1 MAEALVSTLL
11 QQITTI
17 TCEGALEEI
26 RLLKGVKE
34 DLRKLKFNLTSIKAL
49 LKDAEQKQ
57 ISDET
62 VRLWLDRLQEK
73 SLDMEDALDEWR
85 TVLLYRPTDGAEN
98 ALFLKRKVCLFL
110 RYFSFRRVNRYH
122 GIARNIKEINER
134 LDEIAKDRVRYQ
146 LTDTPSRLPKR
157 KESTSFIDGSNI
169 VGRDEVKKEIIG
181 HLLCGT
187 NKEEESCETISIV
200 GMGGIGKTALAQLI
214 YNDEEVKQHF
224 TSRIWASVSDIFDE
238 SKVAKTIIAE
248 LEGPDKVAALQ
259 MESLPLNALLEI
271 IFKSIEG
278 KKYLLVLDD
287 VWTEN
292 DEDFGGLN
300 VTFKRGAAG
309 SRILVT
315 TRKDTVSRVMGSSHT
330 IHLETLSQDLCWSIL
345 KKIALRERDQR
356 TCEDLTPVGLRIAEK
371 CKGLPLVAKTLGGHL
386 QFKTTR
392 REWEDVLNSELWR
405 MDVVHKDVFV
415 PLLLSYYDLP
425 SPVKQCFKYCA
436 FYIKDSRYSTCQL
449 IARWKAQGY
458 LGFNDDDASLQE
470 LKGFEYLKC
479 LEARSFL
486 QIEDFKPLYGQS
498 AHCKMHVLVHDF
510 ALFLTKGEFQKLE
523 VSNDKSMK
531 MNSERTR
538 RHLIVVIAKGHCFP
552 ESISDVEKLR
562 SLSVTSSDSPDGV
575 INDGDLRNL
584 LNEARRLRALTI
596 SGYLSST
603 ISEEIG
609 NLLHLRY
616 LYFQFGFHLK
626 RLPKALCRLHNLQ
639 TLALYQCP
647 NLERLPDEVENLV
660 NLTVLCTVL
669 CSSLTFYPKGVR
681 RLTRLTQLVGLIVR
695 VDCNDPQE
703 FSIGDLANLKQLAV
717 LSMKMMGNTINVEES
732 KKVKLQNLQEVDI
745 LVNDAIAGA
754 DEDTI
759 LESLNMSSVP
769 RCCIDTNL
777 PMTGRFSTPRNEYQ
791 YYCRF

>member
-11 QQITTI
+11 EQITTI
-17 TCEGALEEI
+17 TCEGALEEM
-26 RLLKGVKE
+26 RLLNGVKK

-62 VRLWLDRLQEK
+62 VQLWLDRLQEE

-85 TVLLYRPTDGAEN
+85 TVLPYRPTDGAEN
-98 ALFLKRKVCLFL
+98 ASFLQRKVCLFL
-110 RYFSFRRVNRYH
+110 RCFSFHRVYRYH

-157 KESTSFIDGSNI
+157 KESTSFVDGSNI

-187 NKEEESCETISIV
+187 SKEGESCQTISIV
-200 GMGGIGKTALAQLI
+200 GLGGIGKTALAQLI

-224 TSRIWASVSDIFDE
+224 TSRIWAYVSDVSDE
-238 SKVAKTIIAE
+238 SKVAKRIIAE

-259 MESLPLNALLEI
+259 LESLPLNALLERI
-271 IFKSIEG
+271 CQSIEG

-300 VTFKRGAAG
+300 VTFKRGAAAG
-309 SRILVT
+309 SRILMT
-315 TRKDTVSRVMGSSHT
+315 TRKDIVSRVMGSSHT

-345 KKIALRERDQR
+345 KKIALGERDQK
-356 TCEDLTPVGLRIAEK
+356 TCEDLTPVGLRIVKK
-371 CKGLPLVAKTLGGHL
+371 CKGLPLVAKTLGGYL

-392 REWEDVLNSELWR
+392 KEWEDVLNSELWR

-436 FYIKDSRYSTCQL
+436 SYVKDDCYATCHL

-486 QIEDFKPLYGQS
+486 QIEDLKPVDGQY
-498 AHCKMHVLVHDF
+498 AQYARCKMHDLVHDF
-510 ALFLTKGEFQKLE
+510 ALFLTKGEFQKVE
-523 VSNDKSMK
+523 VSKDDKSMK

-538 RHLIVVIAKGHCFP
+538 RHLVVKIARGHCFLK
-552 ESISDVEKLR
+552 SISDVEKLR
-562 SLSVTSSDSPDGV
+562 SLYVYGYNSRDGV
-575 INDGDLRNL
+575 INDGDLCNL
-584 LNEARRLRALTI
+584 LNEARRLRVLNI
-596 SGYLSST
+596 MNYGSST
-603 ISEEIG
+603 IPEEIG

-616 LYFQFGFHLK
+616 LHFPFGFHLK

-639 TLALYQCP
+639 FLVLYQCP

-660 NLTVLCTVL
+660 NLTVLCTPS
-669 CSSLTFYPKGVR
+669 CSSLTCYPKGVR

-695 VDCNDPQE
+695 VDRNDPQE

-732 KKVKLQNLQEVDI
+732 EKVKLPNLQEVRI
-745 LVNDAIAGA
+745 LVNEAIAGA
-754 DEDTI
+754 NEDTI

-769 RCCIDTNL
+769 RCCFDTEFF
-777 PMTGRFSTPRNEYQ
+777 MTSRVSAPRNE
-791 YYCRF
+791 

>member
-11 QQITTI
+11 EQITTI
-17 TCEGALEEI
+17 ICEEALEKV

-49 LKDAEQKQ
+49 LEDAKQKQ
-57 ISDET
+57 ISDKT
-62 VRLWLDRLQEK
+62 VQLWLDRLQEE

-85 TVLLYRPTDGAEN
+85 TTLMYRPTNGVEN
-98 ALFLKRKVCLFL
+98 AFFLRRKVCLFL
-110 RYFSFRRVNRYH
+110 RYFSFCRVYRYH
-122 GIARNIKEINER
+122 GIARNIKEINKR

-146 LTDTPSRLPKR
+146 LTNTPSRMPER
-157 KESTSFIDGSNI
+157 KESTSFIDRSNF
-169 VGRDEVKKEIIG
+169 VGRDEVKKQIIG
-181 HLLCGT
+181 HLLCGSS
-187 NKEEESCETISIV
+187 KEGESCQTISIV
-200 GMGGIGKTALAQLI
+200 GLGGIGKTALAQLI

-224 TSRIWASVSDIFDE
+224 TSRIWAYVSDISDE

-248 LEGPDKVAALQ
+248 LEGLDKVAALQ
-259 MESLPLNALLEI
+259 MESLPLNALLERI
-271 IFKSIEG
+271 CKSIEG

-345 KKIALRERDQR
+345 KKIALRERDQK
-356 TCEDLTPVGLRIAEK
+356 TFEDLTPVGLRVAEK

-392 REWEDVLNSELWR
+392 KEWEDVLTSELWR

-425 SPVKQCFKYCA
+425 SPVKQCFKYFA
-436 FYIKDSRYSTCQL
+436 SLSKDNACLTCHL

-458 LGFNDDDASLQE
+458 LGFNDGDDSLWE
-470 LKGFEYLKC
+470 LKGFDYLKC
-479 LEARSFL
+479 LEARSFI
-486 QIEDFKPLYGQS
+486 QIEDFDPLCGQY
-498 AHCKMHVLVHDF
+498 AECRMHDLVRDF
-510 ALFLTKGEFQKLE
+510 ALFLTKGEFLE
-523 VSNDKSMK
+523 EVISKGDKSMK
-531 MNSERTR
+531 MNSERTC
-538 RHLIVVIAKGHCFP
+538 RHLVVTLESGLSFP
-552 ESISDVEKLR
+552 ESISEAEKLR
-562 SLSVTSSDSPDGV
+562 SFHISCFEDGV
-575 INDGDLRNL
+575 ISGKALCNL
-584 LNEARRLRALTI
+584 FNKARRLRVLRM
-596 SGYLSST
+596 SGYPGST
-603 ISEEIG
+603 IPEEIG

-616 LYFQFGFHLK
+616 LYLYSTLHLK
-626 RLPKALCRLHNLQ
+626 RLPKAIGRLHNLQ
-639 TLALYQCP
+639 FLRLGRCL
-647 NLERLPDEVENLV
+647 NLERLPDEMGYLV
-660 NLTVLCTVL
+660 NLMVLDTTA
-669 CSSLTFYPKGVR
+669 CSNLTCYPKGVS

-695 VDCNDPQE
+695 VDRDDPEE

-717 LSMKMMGNTINVEES
+717 LAMKIVGHTINVDES
-732 KKVKLQNLQEVDI
+732 KKVKLQNLQEVKI
-745 LVNDAIAGA
+745 LVNEAIAQ

-769 RCCIDTNL
+769 RCCFDTDFQFF
-777 PMTGRFSTPRNEYQ
+777 GRFSTPRNE
-791 YYCRF
+791 

>member
-1 MAEALVSTLL
+1 MAEALVSALL
-11 QQITTI
+11 EQITTI
-17 TCEGALEEI
+17 ICEGALEEV

-34 DLRKLKFNLTSIKAL
+34 DLRKLKVNLTSIKAL
-49 LKDAEQKQ
+49 LEDAEQKQ
-57 ISDET
+57 ISDKT
-62 VRLWLDRLQEK
+62 VQLWLDRLQEE

-85 TVLLYRPTDGAEN
+85 TILLYRPTDGAEN
-98 ALFLKRKVCLFL
+98 ASFLQRKVCLFL
-110 RYFSFRRVNRYH
+110 RCFSFRRVYRYH
-122 GIARNIKEINER
+122 GISRNIKEINER
-134 LDEIAKDRVRYQ
+134 LDEIANDRVRYQ

-187 NKEEESCETISIV
+187 SKEGESCQTISIV
-200 GMGGIGKTALAQLI
+200 GLGGIGKTALAQLI

-224 TSRIWASVSDIFDE
+224 TSRIWTYVSDISDE
-238 SKVAKTIIAE
+238 STVAKTIVAE
-248 LEGPDKVAALQ
+248 LEGPDKVTTLQ
-259 MESLPLNALLEI
+259 MESVPLNALLERI
-271 IFKSIEG
+271 CKSIEG

-300 VTFKRGAAG
+300 VTFKRGAPG

-345 KKIALRERDQR
+345 KKTALRERDQK
-356 TCEDLTPVGLRIAEK
+356 TCEDLMPVGFRIVEK
-371 CKGLPLVAKTLGGHL
+371 CKGLPLVAKTLGGYL

-392 REWEDVLNSELWR
+392 KEWEDVLNSELWR

-436 FYIKDSRYSTCQL
+436 SYTKDYRYSTCHL
-449 IARWKAQGY
+449 IARWKALGY

-486 QIEDFKPLYGQS
+486 QIEDFKHVYGPYAQF
-498 AHCKMHVLVHDF
+498 AMCRMHDLVHDF
-510 ALFLTKGEFQKLE
+510 ALFLTKGEFQKVE
-523 VSNDKSMK
+523 VSKDDKSMK
-531 MNSERTR
+531 MNSERTC
-538 RHLIVVIAKGHCFP
+538 RHLAVKIAMGHCFP
-552 ESISDVEKLR
+552 KSIPDVEKLR
-562 SLSVTSSDSPDGV
+562 SLYVYGYDSQDGV
-575 INDGDLRNL
+575 INDGGLCNL
-584 LNEARRLRALTI
+584 LNEARRLRVLTI
-596 SGYLSST
+596 TKCRSST
-603 ISEEIG
+603 IPEEIG

-616 LYFQFGFHLK
+616 LYLNCGFLLK

-639 TLALYQCP
+639 FLVLYECP

-660 NLTVLCTVL
+660 NLTVLCTSS

-681 RLTRLTQLVGLIVR
+681 RLTRLTQLEGLIVR
-695 VDCNDPQE
+695 VDHDDPKE
-703 FSIGDLANLKQLAV
+703 FSIGDLANLKQLVV
-717 LSMKMMGNTINVEES
+717 LFMKMMGNTINVEES
-732 KKVKLQNLQEVDI
+732 KKVKLQNLQEVRI
-745 LVNDAIAGA
+745 LVNEAIAGA
-754 DEDTI
+754 GEDTI

-769 RCCIDTNL
+769 RCCIATNF
-777 PMTGRFSTPRNEYQ
+777 PMAGRFSTPRNE
-791 YYCRF
+791 

>member
-17 TCEGALEEI
+17 ICEGALEEV
-26 RLLKGVKE
+26 RLLKGVKQ
-34 DLRKLKFNLTSIKAL
+34 DLRKLKLNLTSIKAL
-49 LKDAEQKQ
+49 LEDADQKQ
-57 ISDET
+57 ISDKT
-62 VRLWLDRLQEK
+62 IQLWLDRLQEE

-85 TVLLYRPTDGAEN
+85 TVLLYRPTNGAEN
-98 ALFLKRKVCLFL
+98 ASFLQRKVCLFL
-110 RYFSFRRVNRYH
+110 RCFSFRRVYSYH

-134 LDEIAKDRVRYQ
+134 LDEIANDRVRYQ

-157 KESTSFIDGSNI
+157 KESTSFIDGSNF

-187 NKEEESCETISIV
+187 SKEGESCQTISMV
-200 GMGGIGKTALAQLI
+200 GLGGIGKTALAQLI

-224 TSRIWASVSDIFDE
+224 TSRIWVYVSDIFDE
-238 SKVAKTIIAE
+238 SKLAKTIIAE
-248 LEGPDKVAALQ
+248 LEGLDKVTTLQ
-259 MESLPLNALLEI
+259 MESVPLNALLERI
-271 IFKSIEG
+271 CKSIEG

-315 TRKDTVSRVMGSSHT
+315 TRNDAVSRVMRSSHT
-330 IHLETLSQDLCWSIL
+330 FHLETLSQGLCWSIL
-345 KKIALRERDQR
+345 KKIALRERDQK
-356 TCEDLTPVGLRIAEK
+356 TCEDLTPIGLRIAEK
-371 CKGLPLVAKTLGGHL
+371 CKGLPLVAKTLGGYL

-392 REWEDVLNSELWR
+392 KEWENVLNSELWR

-436 FYIKDSRYSTCQL
+436 SLIKDDHAYFTCQL
-449 IARWKAQGY
+449 ITEWKTQGY
-458 LGFNDDDASLQE
+458 LGFNDGDDSLWE

-479 LEARSFL
+479 LGDRSFL
-486 QIEDFKPLYGQS
+486 QIEDSHHFFGQY
-498 AHCKMHVLVHDF
+498 AECRMHDLVHEF
-510 ALFLTKGEFQKLE
+510 ALFLSRGEFLE
-523 VSNDKSMK
+523 EVVSESDKSMK
-531 MNSERTR
+531 MNSERTCR
-538 RHLIVVIAKGHCFP
+538 YLVARIERILCFP

-562 SLSVTSSDSPDGV
+562 SLHIVAYDYSKGGV
-575 INDGDLRNL
+575 INGGGLCNL
-584 LNEARRLRALTI
+584 LNKARRLRALTI
-596 SGYLSST
+596 LCPAST
-603 ISEEIG
+603 IPEEIG
-609 NLLHLRY
+609 NLLHLRCLY
-616 LYFQFGFHLK
+616 LPNNLHLK
-626 RLPKALCRLHNLQ
+626 RLP
-639 TLALYQCP
+639 
-647 NLERLPDEVENLV
+647 DEMGNLV
-660 NLTVLCTVL
+660 NLMVLDTKA
-669 CSSLTFYPKGVR
+669 CSNLTCYPKGVS

-695 VDCNDPQE
+695 VDRNDPEE

-717 LSMKMMGNTINVEES
+717 LSMKMVGNTINVEES
-732 KKVKLQNLQEVDI
+732 KKVKLQNLQEVKI
-745 LVNDAIAGA
+745 LVNEAIME

-769 RCCIDTNL
+769 RCCFDTDFQMIGQFN
-777 PMTGRFSTPRNEYQ
+777 TRRNEYQ
-791 YYCRF
+791 YCGF